1 MNPLRKGPEIK
12 LSDVKVPRFARDLY
26 HDLRE
31 RHLLP
36 LVAILLVGIVAA
48 PIVLAQSPES
58 ESPESSGSAGASA
71 GISSAPS
78 QAGQLI
84 AKAAP
89 GLRADYRRR
98 LGFRHPQD
106 PFHQQYTQPE
116 PEAPAAGSSS
126 GSASSSA
133 TSASGGA
140 TTLST
145 ETSST
150 GGASTPTQPEG
161 DSAPSSGAVTYFS
174 YAIDV
179 RVTAGGS
186 QQEAAGAEKS
196 PATVRRNLPELTPLP
211 SRETP
216 AVIYMGATKDG
227 KKALL
232 LISSNVQ
239 AVFGDGVC
247 ALGSAT
253 CQLLAIE
260 PGLPETFV
268 YGPQGRTYRIELLK
282 IRLVATDKLNRA
294 PLGKPKKSDG

>member
-12 LSDVKVPRFARDLY
+12 LADVKVPGFARDLY

-36 LVAILLVGIVAA
+36 LVAILVVAIVAA

-58 ESPESSGSAGASA
+58 ESPEPSGSTGASA

-78 QAGQLI
+78 QAGQLT
-84 AKAAP
+84 AKATP

-98 LGFRHPQD
+98 LGFRRPQD
-106 PFHQQYTQPE
+106 PFKQQYTQPQAE
-116 PEAPAAGSSS
+116 GSGVSSS
-126 GSASSSA
+126 SESTSSSA
-133 TSASGGA
+133 TSVTDGS
-140 TTLST
+140 TTPPT
-145 ETSST
+145 ETSSA

-161 DSAPSSGAVTYFS
+161 DSTASPGAVAYFS

-186 QQEAAGAEKS
+186 QQDAAGTEKS
-196 PATVRRNLPELTPLP
+196 SATVRRNLPELTTLP
-211 SRETP
+211 SRQTP

-268 YGPQGRTYRIELLK
+268 YGPQGRAYKIELLK

-294 PLGKPKKSDG
+294 PLGKPKSDG